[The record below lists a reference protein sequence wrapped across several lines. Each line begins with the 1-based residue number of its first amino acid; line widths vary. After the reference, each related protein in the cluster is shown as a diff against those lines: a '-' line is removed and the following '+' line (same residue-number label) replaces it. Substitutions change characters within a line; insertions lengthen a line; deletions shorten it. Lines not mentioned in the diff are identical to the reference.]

1 MFLQEEYDNF
11 LRSEKNKDKLIVIDF
26 YADWCGP
33 CRKMKPYFKVSYQ
46 LVFEIWAVLLP
57 GQFALSWM
65 WAEEAWNRAQ
75 EREKKSPDKLD
86 EWRLRARLGTML
98 KYSGTPL
105 IRSPMGQKKWPYK
118 RGVFFTRKCMAVF
131 ARPPKESRC
140 NTEVTVLPR
149 WP

>member
-86 EWRLRARLGTML
+86 ERRLRARLGTML
-98 KYSGTPL
+98 KYSGTLSGTPL
-105 IRSPMGQKKWPYK
+105 IRSPMGQKKM
-118 RGVFFTRKCMAVF
+118 VVLTRAFLQENV
-131 ARPPKESRC
+131 
-140 NTEVTVLPR
+140 
-149 WP
+149 

>member
-86 EWRLRARLGTML
+86 ERRLRARLGTML
-98 KYSGTPL
+98 KYSGTLSGTPL
-105 IRSPMGQKKWPYK
+105 IRSPMGQKK
-118 RGVFFTRKCMAVF
+118 MAVLTRAF
-131 ARPPKESRC
+131 LQE
-140 NTEVTVLPR
+140 NV
-149 WP
+149 